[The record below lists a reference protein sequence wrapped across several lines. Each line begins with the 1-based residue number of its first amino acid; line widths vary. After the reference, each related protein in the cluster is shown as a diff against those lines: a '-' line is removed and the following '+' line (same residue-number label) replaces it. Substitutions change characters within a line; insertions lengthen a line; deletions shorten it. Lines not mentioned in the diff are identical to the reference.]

1 MIKTQILDEEV
12 LVQRVLQKDSEALKE
27 LYIHYSGYLTAVC
40 SRYIINREDVRDILQ
55 ESFIKIFTQIDK
67 FTYRGVGSL
76 KAWTTR
82 IVVNE
87 SLKYIKQVEKI
98 SFITPT
104 WDLPDRSEDV
114 TPFMENVPI
123 ATIHEL
129 IRQLPTGYRTVF
141 NLYVFEGKSH
151 KEIADLLQIGE
162 SASASQLHRAKAM
175 LAREIKELETKK
187 QLQDG

>member
-87 SLKYIKQVEKI
+87 SLKHIKQVEKI

-104 WDLPDRSEDV
+104 WDLPDTSEDV